1 MLIPVSAQIH
11 EFSHGG
17 TPKAILLRGG
27 VLRNLTQVA
36 VATLRE
42 TDVMGPHPMY

>member
-11 EFSHGG
+11 EPSHDG
-17 TPKAILLRGG
+17 TPKAIILRGG

-36 VATLRE
+36 VAT
-42 TDVMGPHPMY
+42 